1 LGDQNSLDFVSAAP
15 GSEEY
20 ERRFLMQNMNFN
32 HEKYLLRNNNRRRA
46 LTTTASNA
54 TNGTNGTATVTI
66 TCPPGTLDWSD
77 STKWPPNAKIDQVPQ
92 CALPSLSQQ
101 QLQDLGFFDKVHT
114 TKVVSGNDRV
124 KEAVSAFA
132 ASVAEKMPA
141 KKVISYVVQ
150 TITAVNL
157 FRDAKDVYLPKD
169 RYKDTVMET
178 YTSPNT
184 LEVHVGVFVLP
195 KRVQIDSLCP
205 NQTIESEQIANTF
218 AYSRSVQAENWKHWT
233 FEPQNNFKATGCKT
247 TPFVVF
253 NATAAAAKAR
263 ARRKLSEDAEA
274 RYAANG
280 ELAAEAADEVE
291 AGFADEFE
299 SDSTTSFS
307 STTLDE
313 QDDELEHEHKY
324 GNNARRLQGGQVPPG
339 QHRCASAREMKQY
352 SDGKYRL
359 FCVSD
364 FLPTNSFQ
372 YELSGPLTGHWR
384 FPEERDEGGLA
395 TTKPEWVVDLETV
408 FSVTF
413 DKKFLDV
420 ERGYMSGSTDYV
432 DGQVRLWAAEPLARG
447 KARCTNAVTG
457 CAQGIP
463 ANAPMFLPRIRLSV
477 DREKTKEVL
486 EGTEPEFW
494 PGAGDEEKLEKLY
507 KSLEKQRI
515 DMDTG
520 LRALTSAE
528 DGRIALLP
536 QRAIQIKIVWSV
548 SPVYLEHKWDGSVT
562 LDRWVS
568 SVQALDISYGT
579 ADHTMKSKCS
589 VRLIFEIDHS
599 SVRFLETPM
608 LSLSGLLA
616 FIGAI
621 AGYMGI
627 FAGALALWQKFVR
640 PFGLINIFDMD
651 DAILAKHEE
660 WSAKAAKKLSQSS
673 PLSHKLSFGKKKS
686 EDGAGGG
693 EEGLGSKSKIAPE
706 EEEEE
711 NAEVAAP
718 VMVVGAGGALIIP
731 QPMTAQ
737 VVEGQLPAPVKVE
750 EGVGQKIAMASSP
763 GTGEQSAGEGGEA
776 TEGTHNEEDA
786 EADEMEGEEEEQAA
800 EEELYGEEEE
810 NDYEEGEEGVDEEQ
824 ENSGEEQSA

>member
-1 LGDQNSLDFVSAAP
+1 MLHDSQEGQNSLLVKAAPGPDQAVLEDGSFAEPTTIDLGDQNSLDFVSAAP

-477 DREKTKEVL
+477 DREKNQ
-486 EGTEPEFW
+486 G
-494 PGAGDEEKLEKLY
+494 
-507 KSLEKQRI
+507 
-515 DMDTG
+515 
-520 LRALTSAE
+520 
-528 DGRIALLP
+528 
-536 QRAIQIKIVWSV
+536 
-548 SPVYLEHKWDGSVT
+548 
-562 LDRWVS
+562 
-568 SVQALDISYGT
+568 
-579 ADHTMKSKCS
+579 
-589 VRLIFEIDHS
+589 
-599 SVRFLETPM
+599 
-608 LSLSGLLA
+608 
-616 FIGAI
+616 
-621 AGYMGI
+621 
-627 FAGALALWQKFVR
+627 
-640 PFGLINIFDMD
+640 
-651 DAILAKHEE
+651 
-660 WSAKAAKKLSQSS
+660 
-673 PLSHKLSFGKKKS
+673 
-686 EDGAGGG
+686 GAGGHRAGVLAGGGRRG
-693 EEGLGSKSKIAPE
+693 EARKTVQIAGKAAHRHGHGTARPHERGGRPDRAPATARDPDQDRVERVAGVFGTQVGRVGHAGPVGELGAGAGHLVRNGGPHHEVEVQRAVDFRDRPLLGALSGDADAVAERVAGVHRGDCGVHGHLRGRPRAV
-706 EEEEE
+706 
-711 NAEVAAP
+711 AEVRAA
-718 VMVVGAGGALIIP
+718 LR
-731 QPMTAQ
+731 
-737 VVEGQLPAPVKVE
+737 
-750 EGVGQKIAMASSP
+750 
-763 GTGEQSAGEGGEA
+763 
-776 TEGTHNEEDA
+776 
-786 EADEMEGEEEEQAA
+786 AD
-800 EEELYGEEEE
+800 
-810 NDYEEGEEGVDEEQ
+810 
-824 ENSGEEQSA
+824 